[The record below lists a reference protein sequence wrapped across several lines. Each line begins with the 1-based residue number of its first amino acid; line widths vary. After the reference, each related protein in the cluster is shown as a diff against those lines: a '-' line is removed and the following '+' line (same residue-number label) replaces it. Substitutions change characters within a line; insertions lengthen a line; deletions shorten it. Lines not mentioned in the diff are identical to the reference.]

1 MSLDWDTEKCNPPL
15 PEGDDDKNL
24 RTTLIWGSL
33 AVDLGSITAKNV
45 EEWMFRLKFQE
56 AIGLDYLSL
65 GEMSDDPDAL
75 RAGLTRW
82 IGLTTNVQ
90 TMTRKKWVTKV
101 VNLMEKRV
109 TQDLNLVELEQ

>member
-15 PEGDDDKNL
+15 PKDDDDKDL
-24 RTTLIWGSL
+24 RTTLIWGAL

-65 GEMSDDPDAL
+65 GEMSEKPDLL

>member
-1 MSLDWDTEKCNPPL
+1 MSLDWNTTRCNPPL
-15 PEGDDDKNL
+15 PKDDDDKNM
-24 RTTLIWGSL
+24 RTTMIWGSM

-65 GEMSDDPDAL
+65 GDMSDKPDIL

-82 IGLTTNVQ
+82 IGLSTNVP
-90 TMTRKKWVTKV
+90 TMTRKKWVAKV

-109 TQDLNLVELEQ
+109 TKNLDLVELEQ

>member
-15 PEGDDDKNL
+15 PKDDDDKDL
-24 RTTLIWGSL
+24 RTTLIWGAL

-65 GEMSDDPDAL
+65 GEMSNDPDAL